1 MSRDVVRVVAGIGR
15 FGVLASCRTLRPLSV
30 ICLLCVAPTRALSS
44 SLPRRRVGINR
55 RRLFVPQHDH
65 LKTLRDGPPVLWFSS
80 ACGLFLLFLL
90 AGALPTPRL
99 AGASVGCSPRA
110 DCPRRRRRRGRSR
123 LQSARCGPA
132 GEAKTATAP
141 ARGLGSESRR
151 SRHRRALS
159 GRRRERR
166 RRRRRRGRARE
177 EELDKRSRLGAGAVL
192 DAVRREAA
200 AQLVGLRACA
210 CSERASGA
218 RGSGDTW
225 TL

>member
-1 MSRDVVRVVAGIGR
+1 MLCVLSLGSVGSASWRPVAR
-15 FGVLASCRTLRPLSV
+15 SLPLSV
-30 ICLLCVAPTRALSS
+30 VCLLCVAPTRALSS
-44 SLPRRRVGINR
+44 SLPRRRVGIDR
-55 RRLFVPQHDH
+55 RRLFVSQHDH
-65 LKTLRDGPPVLWFSS
+65 LKTLRDGPPVLWVAS
-80 ACGLFLLFLL
+80 ACGLFLIFLV
-90 AGALPTPRL
+90 AGAHPAPRL
-99 AGASVGCSPRA
+99 AGASVGCSTRA

-123 LQSARCGPA
+123 LQSARCGLA
-132 GEAKTATAP
+132 GGDKAATAP
-141 ARGLGSESRR
+141 ARRLGSASRR

-166 RRRRRRGRARE
+166 RRRRRR
-177 EELDKRSRLGAGAVL
+177 SRLGAGAVL
-192 DAVRREAA
+192 DAVRHEAA